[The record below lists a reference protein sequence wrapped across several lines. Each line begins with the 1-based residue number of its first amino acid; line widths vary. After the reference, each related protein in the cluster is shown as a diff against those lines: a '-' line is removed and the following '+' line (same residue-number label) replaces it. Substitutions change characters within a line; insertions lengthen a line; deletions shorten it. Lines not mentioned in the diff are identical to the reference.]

1 MQQRYREINSV
12 SFYVMV
18 TLGNQWLTNLP
29 KDYYEFEMTAPK
41 LGPDLWPLANQ
52 VCWVKMEIRVQLV
65 CY

>member
-1 MQQRYREINSV
+1 MQQHYREINSV

-41 LGPDLWPLANQ
+41 LGPDL
-52 VCWVKMEIRVQLV
+52 
-65 CY
+65 